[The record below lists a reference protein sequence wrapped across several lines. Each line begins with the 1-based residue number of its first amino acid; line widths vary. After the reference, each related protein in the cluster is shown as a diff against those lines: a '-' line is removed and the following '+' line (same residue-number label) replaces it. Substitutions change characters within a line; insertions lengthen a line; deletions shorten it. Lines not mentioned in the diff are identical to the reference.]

1 MQSRTAIPAE
11 AVWVRVLN
19 LENSESHD
27 NLHICRVKEW
37 CLPSIWGVAAGQTAV
52 PCLRH
57 SLSQCSSQRDPSK
70 PWEHIVPHHIAFHE
84 LQIAQRYVKTLT
96 WPMRMIVL
104 PSLLLWLSSWFPG
117 HPLLSACWSPYPRP
131 VPTLG
136 PCHRLFP
143 LPGTLFLQISLWWP
157 PSLLGVSARMP
168 PSWWVLREHAFNS
181 AVSHQLQHQNSYSSI
196 FVFS

>member
-1 MQSRTAIPAE
+1 MTIYTFAGSRSGVFPPFGEWLQDRQQCPVSGTLC
-11 AVWVRVLN
+11 LN
-19 LENSESHD
+19 AAARGILPNHESTSFLITWLSMNSR
-27 NLHICRVKEW
+27 LLKEH
-37 CLPSIWGVAAGQTAV
+37 A
-52 PCLRH
+52 
-57 SLSQCSSQRDPSK
+57 
-70 PWEHIVPHHIAFHE
+70 
-84 LQIAQRYVKTLT
+84 KTLT
-96 WPMRMIVL
+96 WPTRSIVL
-104 PSLLLWLSSWFPG
+104 PSLLLWLSSWSPG

-168 PSWWVLREHAFNS
+168 PSWWVLPKHAFNS